1 MNVYLPDYVKV
12 GVPLQV
18 IMGLVM
24 VVVIPLFF
32 PFVKA

>member
-1 MNVYLPDYVKV
+1 
-12 GVPLQV
+12 V